1 MSSATRPPLGLRVA
15 ALLIAV
21 VLGLPALYLIVR
33 NFTEGA
39 DPGGLLLSS
48 RVLQPLWRTVQL
60 AVLVSL
66 SAGVIGTATA
76 WLTTRTD
83 LPFARLFRTLLPLPL
98 VYPTF
103 VGAAALVR
111 TLNPGGIVNDLL
123 TGLGLDRTPQLDGL
137 LGAWLVLTLFTYP
150 YVHLPVA
157 ARMIGLPGSLEQS
170 ALLLGDSSFT
180 VFRRIVLPQISRA
193 ITAGMLL
200 VFLYAISDFGAVAIL
215 RYDTLTRAIDT
226 NLGVFNEAVALALS
240 LILLALAALVVLA
253 ERAASHG
260 DDAPPTRGQSTP
272 MLPLGRLRVPAA
284 LSIGFLLLNA
294 LGAPLVALI
303 EWSVR
308 GLRRSASG
316 GRSLTVTTGEVAE
329 VTVNTFAVSL
339 VSALV
344 AVLIV
349 MPIALLVGRHRSRA
363 GSFGHAMV
371 ISTFALPG
379 ILIALAARFWVLDAP
394 DVIFELLNDSH
405 LLLVFGYVI
414 RFAALAMGTTLIAVQ
429 AVPPRLRDAA
439 HTLGASPR
447 RRLRTVDVPVMAP
460 GLFAAGG
467 LVLLSTMKEL
477 PITLILAPIGFQTL
491 STKIFGSF
499 SESFVAEAG
508 LMAIVLVAISFVAA
522 WFLIVRNHDA
532 RRGPENSHA
541 A

>member
-1 MSSATRPPLGLRVA
+1 
-15 ALLIAV
+15 
-21 VLGLPALYLIVR
+21 
-33 NFTEGA
+33 
-39 DPGGLLLSS
+39 
-48 RVLQPLWRTVQL
+48 
-60 AVLVSL
+60 
-66 SAGVIGTATA
+66 
-76 WLTTRTD
+76 
-83 LPFARLFRTLLPLPL
+83 
-98 VYPTF
+98 
-103 VGAAALVR
+103 
-111 TLNPGGIVNDLL
+111 
-123 TGLGLDRTPQLDGL
+123 
-137 LGAWLVLTLFTYP
+137 
-150 YVHLPVA
+150 
-157 ARMIGLPGSLEQS
+157 
-170 ALLLGDSSFT
+170 
-180 VFRRIVLPQISRA
+180 
-193 ITAGMLL
+193 
-200 VFLYAISDFGAVAIL
+200 
-215 RYDTLTRAIDT
+215 
-226 NLGVFNEAVALALS
+226 
-240 LILLALAALVVLA
+240 
-253 ERAASHG
+253 
-260 DDAPPTRGQSTP
+260 
-272 MLPLGRLRVPAA
+272 
-284 LSIGFLLLNA
+284 
-294 LGAPLVALI
+294 
-303 EWSVR
+303 
-308 GLRRSASG
+308 
-316 GRSLTVTTGEVAE
+316 
-329 VTVNTFAVSL
+329 
-339 VSALV
+339 
-344 AVLIV
+344 
-349 MPIALLVGRHRSRA
+349 
-363 GSFGHAMV
+363 MV